1 MSIKSKMAKAMA
13 AVGLSAMAALAPG
26 VATANISCAAKA
38 ASIAVSTARDA
49 AYKGVIRGAINA
61 AIAEHDAKV
70 ACIETKVQAPEP
82 EVEAE
87 PEAEPEVVYVQAEPE
102 VVYVHAEPEVVYVQP
117 DAPSGVSY
125 DVSSVPTA
133 KEVIYGEGLTGSG
146 TYGPWFSVPCPGADE
161 APADGSL
168 GQWAR
173 HWYIA
178 HDGTYY
184 GNQIHT
190 MCENDIVEVDG
201 YRVSIDGVGVFSL
214 TQPVTEI
221 TDVTGNDAWWFQVCN
236 PEGGTIT
243 VVWGHQI

>member
-26 VATANISCAAKA
+26 VVTANISCAAKA

-61 AIAEHDAKV
+61 AIAEHDAKA

-87 PEAEPEVVYVQAEPE
+87 PEVVYVQAEPEVVYVQAEPE
-102 VVYVHAEPEVVYVQP
+102 VVYVQT

-133 KEVIYGEGLTGSG
+133 KEVIYGEGFTGSG